1 MMIDRTLV
9 YAVLVIVGVAVG
21 LMGLGAW
28 LF

>member
-1 MMIDRTLV
+1 MMIDKTFLFLMLIV
-9 YAVLVIVGVAVG
+9 VGVVIG